1 MIANLQAPILLLALL
16 VISWLPIAGCQK
28 SSPPP
33 AASNSPAPAAANA
46 PQGQPAIKPVPAELP
61 AVVAR
66 VNGEEV
72 NRAEIERAVK
82 NLEGRAGQPVPA
94 ERRSEVYRSMLDQIV
109 SFTLLRQES
118 RARKVNVPD
127 AEVDAQL
134 AQMRQQFPDEQ
145 SFTKALAGQ
154 AMTIEKLKDDTRT
167 GMQVSKMLE
176 TELSPKIS
184 VQEKDV
190 ADFYAQNPDKFTQE
204 ESVRASHIL
213 IRADAKADAATKE
226 RARQRAAEVLKKAR
240 GGGDFA
246 ALAKEYSADGS
257 AAQGGDLGY
266 FPRGQMVP
274 PFEKAAFALKPG
286 EISEVVQS
294 DFGFHVIK
302 LTDRR
307 PARKVPLSEVGGRIN
322 QYLLEQRRQ
331 QLTDEFVSKLKSQ
344 GKVEILI

>member
-1 MIANLQAPILLLALL
+1 MRILLLALL
-16 VISWLPIAGCQK
+16 VISWLPVAGCQK
-28 SSPPP
+28 SSPPA
-33 AASNSPAPAAANA
+33 AASNSPAAAAGA
-46 PQGQPAIKPVPAELP
+46 PRGPAIKPVPAELP

-72 NRAEIERAVK
+72 NRAELERAVK
-82 NLEGRAGQPVPA
+82 NLEGGAGQPVPA

-109 SFTLLRQES
+109 SFTLLKQES

-145 SFTKALAGQ
+145 AFTKALA
-154 AMTIEKLKDDTRT
+154 ARNMTIEKLKDDTRT

-176 TELSPKIS
+176 TELSPQIS
-184 VQEKDV
+184 VQEKEV

-266 FPRGQMVP
+266 FGRGQMVP

-286 EISEVVQS
+286 EISDVVQS

-331 QLTDEFVSKLKSQ
+331 QLTDELVAKLKSK

>member
-1 MIANLQAPILLLALL
+1 M
-16 VISWLPIAGCQK
+16 
-28 SSPPP
+28 
-33 AASNSPAPAAANA
+33 
-46 PQGQPAIKPVPAELP
+46 
-61 AVVAR
+61 VAR

-72 NRAEIERAVK
+72 QRGELERAVK

-109 SFTLLRQES
+109 SFTLLKQES
-118 RARKVNVPD
+118 RARSVTVAD

-145 SFTKALAGQ
+145 AFAKALAGQ
-154 AMTIEKLKDDTRT
+154 DMTIEKLKDDTRT

-176 TELSPKIS
+176 AELAPKIS

-190 ADFYAQNPDKFTQE
+190 ADFYAQNPDKFKQE

-213 IRADAKADAATKE
+213 IRADAKADAATTL
-226 RARQRAAEVLKKAR
+226 RARQRADDVLKKAR
-240 GGGDFA
+240 AGADFA
-246 ALAKEYSADGS
+246 ALAKEHSADGS

-266 FPRGQMVP
+266 FSRGQMVP

-286 EISEVVQS
+286 EISDVVQS
-294 DFGFHVIK
+294 DFGYHIIK
-302 LTDRR
+302 LADRR
-307 PARKVPLSEVGGRIN
+307 PARTIPLSEAGGRIN

-331 QLTDEFVSKLKSQ
+331 QLTDEFVAGLKSK